1 MRSSRPLK
9 ETKQEMR
16 LLVAI
21 VLVSSATGTETSLF
35 ANERAQVVS
44 CSVRYRRLPA
54 TQESTMSPA
63 EGNRKD
69 IFSSAVGMLI
79 LHDADTGADCSTVER
94 LRNVHLILRVINTLS
109 QQQYYMLRLR
119 YSE

>member
-1 MRSSRPLK
+1 MRSSRPVK
-9 ETKQEMR
+9 EIEQEMS

-21 VLVSSATGTETSLF
+21 VLVSSATGTEIFLF
-35 ANERAQVVS
+35 NNEGTQVVS
-44 CSVRYRRLPA
+44 CPVRYRHLPS

-63 EGNRKD
+63 EGEWKRCLPL
-69 IFSSAVGMLI
+69 AVDMLI

-94 LRNVHLILRVINTLS
+94 LRKVRLTLCATNTLS
-109 QQQYYMLRLR
+109 QQQYYMSR